1 MKIKRSFGE
10 RAFDTA
16 NLITLLGMC
25 ALVLIPFL
33 HLIAGSLSET
43 SALFQGRVSIWPV
56 GLNFDNYERVFNNK
70 TFWGSL
76 WMSVK
81 VVVVATTVNMF
92 MTILTAYPL
101 SKTHLHGRKAIMLFV
116 IFTMIFSA
124 PLIPSYLVVKALGLL
139 NTIWALVIPSAIS
152 AFNMILCIT
161 FFRSLPE
168 ELFEAAKVDGMSE
181 YRIVWQIAV
190 PLSMPIL
197 VTLLLYYSVGHWNSY
212 FGPLLYLTDRSMH
225 TVQVYLYYLISQS
238 TMSDSVTESF
248 DISPEGLK
256 SATIIVATIPI
267 ILIYPFI
274 QKHFIKGALLG
285 SLKE

>member
-10 RAFDTA
+10 KLFDYGNVTV
-16 NLITLLGMC
+16 LLGMC
-25 ALVLIPFL
+25 LLVVVPIM
-33 HLIAGSLSET
+33 HLIAGSVSDT
-43 SALFQGRVSIWPV
+43 SALFQGKVKIWPV
-56 GLNFDNYERVFNNK
+56 GWNLDNYDRVFSNLS
-70 TFWGSL
+70 FWNSL

-81 VVVVATTVNMF
+81 VVVLATSVNMV
-92 MTILTAYPL
+92 MTIVTAYPL
-101 SKTHLHGRKAIMLFV
+101 SKMHLRGRKLIMMYI

-124 PLIPSYLVVKALGLL
+124 PLIPSYLVVKSLGLL

-152 AFNMILCIT
+152 AFNMILCLT

-256 SATIIVATIPI
+256 SATIVVATVPI
-267 ILIYPFI
+267 ILVYPFI
-274 QKHFIKGALLG
+274 QRHFIKGALLG